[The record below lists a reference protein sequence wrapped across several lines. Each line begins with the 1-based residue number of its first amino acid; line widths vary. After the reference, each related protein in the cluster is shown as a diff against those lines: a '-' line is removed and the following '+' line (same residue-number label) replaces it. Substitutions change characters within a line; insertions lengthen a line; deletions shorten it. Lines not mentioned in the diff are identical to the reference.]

1 MKETAFTSKP
11 DLSQFIKATRHAHHA
26 QVQGKKAKDN
36 PTPDQKLALHA
47 PIKKGKK

>member
-1 MKETAFTSKP
+1 MNAFTQKP
-11 DLSQFIKATRHAHHA
+11 DLSQFIKSARHAHHA
-26 QVQGKKAKDN
+26 QTQGKKAKDN